1 MQSVKKI
8 PICTLIFVCLFV
20 SMKNLLYNKKKAR
33 QHRVV
38 SLEGAHVMTRVHNNP
53 KEIMISHVDKFLAY
67 SNKMG
72 AQLPVLY
79 IPFTQKYCTICNWI
93 MYRLSPETCCRN
105 VLLSTSFLNNRK
117 VCPTKHISDGT
128 WRSVWQTNE
137 GSTENAI
144 CGFYLCLEVRQGF
157 LEVRHITQWK
167 QNFTQEN
174 CFRPL

>member
-67 SNKMG
+67 SNKNG
-72 AQLPVLY
+72 RSAPSPVY
-79 IPFTQKYCTICNWI
+79 PF
-93 MYRLSPETCCRN
+93 
-105 VLLSTSFLNNRK
+105 
-117 VCPTKHISDGT
+117 
-128 WRSVWQTNE
+128 
-137 GSTENAI
+137 
-144 CGFYLCLEVRQGF
+144 
-157 LEVRHITQWK
+157 
-167 QNFTQEN
+167 
-174 CFRPL
+174 